1 MKAANR
7 LFWAANPFAHRHNGR
22 TRSMASPTPHSDD
35 PRHQVID
42 FGEAARHRQDGNR
55 QDERK
60 QGDAK
65 SPVNDLRRYEQ
76 AGEADDYRQRMTT
89 NLIAA
94 AALILLIV
102 AGIWIADTMAT
113 MRKNQDCVL
122 SGRRGCTPV
131 EAPAPQRW

>member
-1 MKAANR
+1 
-7 LFWAANPFAHRHNGR
+7 
-22 TRSMASPTPHSDD
+22 MASPAQPSDD
-35 PRHQVID
+35 PGHQVID
-42 FGEAARHRQDGNR
+42 FSEAARHRQDGHREDGNR
-55 QDERK
+55 HDERK
-60 QGDAK
+60 PGDAK
-65 SPVNDLRRYEQ
+65 SPIDDLRRYEQ
-76 AGEADDYRQRMTT
+76 AGGADDYRQRMTT

-94 AALILLIV
+94 AALLLLIV